1 MSHNSLLSIAECL
14 RRLCDHDEGGDI
26 AEYALLATLILL
38 MVASAAL
45 AIGINGRNALNGVL
59 SGIAGQLRS
68 H

>member
-1 MSHNSLLSIAECL
+1 MWHNSPSPLAECL
-14 RRLCDHDEGGDI
+14 RRLRNNDEGGDI

-45 AIGINGRNALNGVL
+45 AIGINGRNVLNGVL